1 MAVYDNLNRST
12 DTGISP
18 SVVDYHEKGLLKWV
32 KETTTWARDMQ
43 MRPLPEHNG
52 RRVQFRRFVPFAPTM
67 LPLEEGVTKN
77 GHKLT
82 QTEIW
87 ATVKPYG
94 EHVEITDELNLYN
107 IDDMHREINKELSY
121 SAELTIDNL
130 AMEAKCSGTNV
141 QYAGGK
147 TSRAG
152 LVAASTLSAAD
163 IKKAVRTLKN
173 NHAQKFADG
182 YYHAN
187 VDPDTVYDLTNEQ
200 QWIDVATY
208 QDKHMIETGELGI
221 LYGVKFFDA
230 RAKVYDAAS
239 YVAYTKSDDNTTGVA
254 SLTITAYNKAAQ
266 TVTIGAGFNEYVA
279 RQLVMHMYTIGGSG
293 SGAGQLIYIDK
304 ADVASKT
311 LHLRW
316 APAVDL
322 AANDTIVPEA
332 AGAVGVDVHA
342 MVIYGQEYCGG
353 VSLGG
358 NGHNIRVII
367 KPVGSSGSNDP
378 YEQRGTMAWKAKG
391 LCYTVLQ
398 DAFAVRIEYAVSA

>member
-1 MAVYDNLNRST
+1 MAIYDNLNRST
-12 DTGISP
+12 DAGISA
-18 SVVDYHEKGLLKWV
+18 SVVDYHEKGLLKWI
-32 KETTTWARDMQ
+32 KENTTWTRDMQ
-43 MRPLPEHNG
+43 MRPLPLHNG
-52 RRVQFRRFVPFAPTM
+52 RRVQFRRFIPFEPTM
-67 LPLEEGVTKN
+67 KPLEEGVTKN
-77 GHKLT
+77 GHKLR
-82 QTEIW
+82 QTEMW

-121 SAELTIDNL
+121 SADITIDNL

-141 QYAGGK
+141 QYAGAK
-147 TSRAG
+147 TSRAT
-152 LVAASTLSAAD
+152 LAAADILTPQD

-173 NHAQKFADG
+173 NHAQKFPDG

-187 VDPDTVYDLTNEQ
+187 VDPDTIFDLTASQ

-208 QDKHMIETGELGI
+208 QDKRKFETGELGI
-221 LYGVKFFDA
+221 MYGVKFFDG
-230 RAKVYDAAS
+230 RSKIYETGN
-239 YVAYTKSDDNTTGVA
+239 YVAYSKSDDDTTGIA
-254 SLTITAYNKAAQ
+254 SLTITAYDKTAQ

-279 RQLVMHMYTIGGSG
+279 RQLVMHMFTIGGSG
-293 SGAGQLIYIDK
+293 SGAGQLIYVDK
-304 ADVASKT
+304 ADVATKT

-316 APAVDL
+316 APATDL
-322 AANDTIVPEA
+322 ANGDTILPEA
-332 AGAVGVDVHA
+332 AGAAGVDVHA
-342 MVIYGQEYCGG
+342 MVIYGQDYCGG

-378 YEQRGTMAWKAKG
+378 YDQRGTMAWKAKG